1 LPIPCLDLDPLLL
14 LLALLGLEYNTI
26 PLTNPVCHK
35 PLVETHGTALG
46 ISGGRTGK
54 STITAI
60 NSITGNL
67 GKWDTTGWHINGAVH
82 QPVLLLL
89 LSLDVRLPLG
99 FQFIHHGI
107 TCLAHITTLLL
118 VLTPHSIHPPIHLS
132 VQINPSTR
140 RTAHKSLNLL
150 LLDPL
155 LLLCR
160 HGNVKLGWP
169 PLCLL
174 MCLLQCLLSSNG
186 HQNNGFTPLPIPP
199 GSTTLLTIIPHLVN
213 RPNINH
219 DTNIWPIN
227 A

>member
-1 LPIPCLDLDPLLL
+1 LPIPCLGLYPLLL
-14 LLALLGLEYNTI
+14 PLALLGLEYNT
-26 PLTNPVCHK
+26 LSMTNPVCHK
-35 PLVETHGTALG
+35 PLVKTHGTALG
-46 ISGGRTGK
+46 ISWGRTGK
-54 STITAI
+54 RTITAV
-60 NSITGNL
+60 NSLAGNL
-67 GKWDTTGWHINGAVH
+67 GKWNITGWHINGAIH
-82 QPVLLLL
+82 QPVLLFL
-89 LSLDVRLPLG
+89 LSLDIYSPLG
-99 FQFIHHGI
+99 LQIVHYGI

-140 RTAHKSLNLL
+140 GTAHKSLNLL

-155 LLLCR
+155 LLPCR

-169 PLCLL
+169 PLYLL

-186 HQNNGFTPLPIPP
+186 HQDNGFTPLPIPP
-199 GSTTLLTIIPHLVN
+199 GSTTLLAITPHLVN
-213 RPNINH
+213 RPNMNH

>member
-1 LPIPCLDLDPLLL
+1 LLIPCLGLDPLLL
-14 LLALLGLEYNTI
+14 SLALLGLEYNTFS
-26 PLTNPVCHK
+26 LTNPVCHK
-35 PLVETHGTALG
+35 PLVKTHGTALG
-46 ISGGRTGK
+46 ISWGRTGK
-54 STITAI
+54 WTITAV
-60 NSITGNL
+60 NSIAGNL
-67 GKWDTTGWHINGAVH
+67 GKWNTTGGHINGAIH

-89 LSLDVRLPLG
+89 LSLDACSPLG
-99 FQFIHHGI
+99 FQFVHHGI
-107 TCLAHITTLLL
+107 TLSAHITTLLL
-118 VLTPHSIHPPIHLS
+118 VLTPRSIDPPIHLS
-132 VQINPSTR
+132 VQIHPSTR
-140 RTAHKSLNLL
+140 CPADKSLNLL

-186 HQNNGFTPLPIPP
+186 HQNDGFTPLPIPP
-199 GSTTLLTIIPHLVN
+199 GSTTLLAITPHLVN
-213 RPNINH
+213 RPNVNH